1 MANYSFSFNRI
12 NRSFL
17 NTELWDGTKLQ
28 VKMPKKSTFEKL
40 TTLQQYKD
48 DKNATIEDVMDTF
61 GSVVAEVLSNN
72 LDGRKFTAKEV
83 TDNMDIEEM
92 KDFLFSY
99 YRDFVGTL
107 ADDPN

>member
-1 MANYSFSFNRI
+1 
-12 NRSFL
+12 
-17 NTELWDGTKLQ
+17 
-28 VKMPKKSTFEKL
+28 MPKKSTFEKL